1 MTIESP
7 LKIETGPG
15 RGAWAA
21 PVRTFFSRLFKQD
34 ILGTVCAGLLAA
46 IVVCALLAPWIAP
59 YDFDA
64 IDLTSLMQGP
74 SWSHHLGTDEL
85 GRDILSRIIYGAR
98 TSVIVCITAALLSLA
113 LSVTLGVLSG
123 YFGGRLDALVQRF
136 VDTWQSFPDLIV
148 LIAGVAVLGPGIVQ
162 IIALLGILYG
172 VAGSRIVR
180 GAVLSAREQLYVQAG
195 HSFGAGNWHIILR
208 HILPTIAAPLIVL
221 YTTRLGGVI
230 LAESKSQLPWSWC
243 ATARTR
249 VGPYAERCPPL
260 HVRERLDGRGPWP
273 RDNSDRFLREHLRRL
288 SPRSSRST
296 RNSAQ
301 LSEKP

>member
-195 HSFGAGNWHIILR
+195 HSFGAGN
-208 HILPTIAAPLIVL
+208 
-221 YTTRLGGVI
+221 
-230 LAESKSQLPWSWC
+230 
-243 ATARTR
+243 
-249 VGPYAERCPPL
+249 
-260 HVRERLDGRGPWP
+260 
-273 RDNSDRFLREHLRRL
+273 
-288 SPRSSRST
+288 
-296 RNSAQ
+296 
-301 LSEKP
+301 

>member
-1 MTIESP
+1 M
-7 LKIETGPG
+7 L
-15 RGAWAA
+15 
-21 PVRTFFSRLFKQD
+21 
-34 ILGTVCAGLLAA
+34 
-46 IVVCALLAPWIAP
+46 CALLAPWLAP

-74 SWSHHLGTDEL
+74 SWSHPLGTDEL
-85 GRDILSRIIYGAR
+85 GRDILSRVIYGAR

-113 LSVTLGVLSG
+113 ISVTLGVLSG

-195 HSFGAGNWHIILR
+195 HSFGAGNGHIILR

-230 LAESKSQLPWSWC
+230 LVESSLSFLGLGVPPPAPAWGRMLSD
-243 ATARTR
+243 AR
-249 VGPYAERCPPL
+249 PYMFENVWMVAAPGLAITLIVFCVNIFGDSLRDLLDPRGI
-260 HVRERLDGRGPWP
+260 VR
-273 RDNSDRFLREHLRRL
+273 N
-288 SPRSSRST
+288 
-296 RNSAQ
+296 
-301 LSEKP
+301 